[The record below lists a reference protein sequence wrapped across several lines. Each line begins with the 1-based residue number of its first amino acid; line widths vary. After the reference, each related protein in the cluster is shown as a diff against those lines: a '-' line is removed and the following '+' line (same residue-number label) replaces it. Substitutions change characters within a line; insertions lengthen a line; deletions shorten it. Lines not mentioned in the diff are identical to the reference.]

1 MNKKWPQFQ
10 HHPVVDVREKN
21 GEDATMDAAQLWDLN
36 SENCHPRVQP
46 EFPDMENSKPD
57 AFASC

>member
-1 MNKKWPQFQ
+1 
-10 HHPVVDVREKN
+10 
-21 GEDATMDAAQLWDLN
+21 EDATMDAAQLWDLN